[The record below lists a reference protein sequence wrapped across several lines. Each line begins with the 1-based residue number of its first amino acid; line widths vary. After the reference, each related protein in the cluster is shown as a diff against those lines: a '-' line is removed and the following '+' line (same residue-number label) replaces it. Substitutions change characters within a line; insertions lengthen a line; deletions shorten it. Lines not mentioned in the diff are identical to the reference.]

1 MGYRGKVAAQ
11 AEARRLRASGMT
23 LADIASQLHVSKI
36 SVSLWARDVEF
47 MPLPRTRARR
57 REPNVLQR
65 RKAEEIERLRA
76 EGVARIGVLSDHAFL
91 VAGAALYAA
100 EGDKQDHMV
109 GFSNTDPRMVR
120 FFCAWLRRF
129 FAIDESRLRVRLYLH
144 EGLGLETAI
153 SFWCDVT
160 AIPADQFGKPYRA
173 KADSTRGSTK
183 HPQGCVKVTYTC
195 SRTHRGVMGLVHALL
210 ASGAIPG

>member
-11 AEARRLRASGMT
+11 AEARRLRATGMT
-23 LADIASQLHVSKI
+23 LADIASQLHVSKS

-76 EGVARIGVLSDHAFL
+76 EGVARIGMLSDHAFL
-91 VAGAALYAA
+91 VAGAALYAG
-100 EGDKQDHMV
+100 EGAKTDGAVK
-109 GFSNTDPRMVR
+109 FANTDPRMVR

-129 FAIDESRLRVRLYLH
+129 FDVDESRLRLRLYLH
-144 EGLGLETAI
+144 EGLDLDAAI
-153 SFWCDVT
+153 AHWCSVT
-160 AIPADQFGKPYRA
+160 GIAASHVGKTYRA
-173 KADSTRGSTK
+173 KPDGSIRHSK
-183 HPQGCVKVTYTC
+183 HPMGCVAVVYSCTK
-195 SRTHRGVMGLVHALL
+195 THRAIMGVVTALL
-210 ASGAIPG
+210 SSVPIPG